1 MNHFW
6 SKNTTWLKQVSRYQV
21 RSPMPERKKQ
31 VYSNFA
37 SDKFDDTKVL
47 IRTRKS
53 MKGRQYNGYKKKGQS
68 DKQQF
73 TKNYTENKR
82 SRNTNSTKYWEIT
95 HV

>member
-21 RSPMPERKKQ
+21 RSPMPERKKK
-31 VYSNFA
+31 VYSNLA

-73 TKNYTENKR
+73 TRTTQKTKDRETLTPL
-82 SRNTNSTKYWEIT
+82 NTGR
-95 HV
+95 

>member
-1 MNHFW
+1 
-6 SKNTTWLKQVSRYQV
+6 
-21 RSPMPERKKQ
+21 
-31 VYSNFA
+31 
-37 SDKFDDTKVL
+37 VL

>member
-1 MNHFW
+1 
-6 SKNTTWLKQVSRYQV
+6 
-21 RSPMPERKKQ
+21 MPERKKK
-31 VYSNFA
+31 VYSNLA

-73 TKNYTENKR
+73 TKNYTENKDR
-82 SRNTNSTKYWEIT
+82 ETLTPLNTGR
-95 HV
+95 